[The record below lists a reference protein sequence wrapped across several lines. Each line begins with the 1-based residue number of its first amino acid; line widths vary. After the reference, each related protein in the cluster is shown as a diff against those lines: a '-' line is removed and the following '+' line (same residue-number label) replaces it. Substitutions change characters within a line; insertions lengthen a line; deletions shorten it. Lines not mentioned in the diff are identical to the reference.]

1 MKEYI
6 TAKFEMQFLLTFKP
20 KMLKITLK
28 KKNFDIKA
36 SRAWAKFKSGLTK
49 CSKFLYKETLTGDL
63 KFR

>member
-6 TAKFEMQFLLTFKP
+6 TAKVEMQFLLTFKP

-36 SRAWAKFKSGLTK
+36 SRA
-49 CSKFLYKETLTGDL
+49 
-63 KFR
+63 